1 MKEKIYKIKIMDILL
16 EAVLF
21 DEAFHLKPSGE
32 PCGVMSRIKHIHKHT
47 TYEIFFVFD
56 GTLCVHDTAE
66 SVFCPQQ
73 AVIIPPNHDHYTVSH
88 VKTGYCFYFS
98 VEKSASTN
106 GNLFES
112 VCEKLS
118 AGITSFELKNDAA
131 YDVLRFSESIR
142 ANESDEKI
150 THLLYFVFA
159 NLFENISPSHQ
170 TAKNKPD
177 KNGKYIHIIDLYLND
192 FENQIKLSE
201 LANKLYL
208 CPKQV
213 SRIIRKEYGCSLSE
227 IVNHR
232 KLTAASTL
240 LKHTNLPVAQIAET
254 VGYDYEN
261 YFYTLFKKAFG
272 VTPLQYRKEQRKG

>member
-1 MKEKIYKIKIMDILL
+1 MKEKIYKIKVMDILL

-32 PCGVMSRIKHIHKHT
+32 PNSVMSRIKIIHKHT
-47 TYEIFFVFD
+47 TYEIFFVLD
-56 GTLCVHDTAE
+56 GTLYVHDTVE
-66 SVFCPQQ
+66 SVFLPKQ

-88 VKTGYCFYFS
+88 VKSGYCLYFS
-98 VEKSASTN
+98 VEKSANTD

-118 AGITSFELKNDAA
+118 AGITSFELKDDAA
-131 YDVLRFSESIR
+131 FDILRLSESIC

-150 THLLYFVFA
+150 SHLLYLVFA
-159 NLFENISPSHQ
+159 NLFENISPLHQ
-170 TAKNKPD
+170 TAKNKPN
-177 KNGKYIHIIDLYLND
+177 KNGKYIHIIDLYIND
-192 FENQIKLSE
+192 FENQINLSE
-201 LANKLYL
+201 LANILYL

-227 IVNHR
+227 IVNRR

-240 LKHTNLPVAQIAET
+240 LTHTNLPVAQIAET

-261 YFYTLFKKAFG
+261 YFFTLFKKAFG
-272 VTPLQYRKEQRKG
+272 VTPLQYRKEHRKE